1 MHYVDDAVQQQP
13 VLLVERD
20 VAHEGPVDLHQ
31 VHREVAQIVERR
43 VAGAKVVDGQLA
55 ARLAQGIDPH
65 PVLIAGLH
73 QQGFGDLDD
82 DVRRVQSE
90 VVDHLEPLARLRIYG
105 LELQGGAVDGH
116 LQIREA
122 GLLQPRQI
130 PARLPQHQ
138 RPQPLDEPG
147 LLRQRDEVRRRHL
160 TPVRVIPAY
169 QRLQL
174 GDPAAAVV
182 PDRLVGHGQLLE
194 LDRLRQILLH
204 LVTLAHLFAHGGA
217 VAAEQP
223 SLPLGGKQRLFGVAQ
238 QLVALQAIARAEGD
252 ADGGRHVEV
261 LVGQHEGAGEA
272 ADHLLGKHLGLAAV
286 DDTGHQE
293 GELVAADAGHQIFGA
308 YPAHQPI
315 RHLPQQ
321 GVTGMVIHAVID
333 RLEVV
338 EVEYHQ
344 REALAPLAEAAEAAA
359 EQPAVGQ
366 PGEIVVVGLGGDL
379 LLRQLGLGE
388 IAEDGDVL
396 ADPPPFPQ
404 GADHQLLGVELAV
417 LALVPHLAT
426 PHPHPLQRVVHVGV
440 EGLVVQARLE
450 QAGALAAHLLLAV
463 AGDLL
468 ERRVDRD
475 DAAVG
480 VAHQDRL

>member
-1 MHYVDDAVQQQP
+1 M
-13 VLLVERD
+13 
-20 VAHEGPVDLHQ
+20 
-31 VHREVAQIVERR
+31 
-43 VAGAKVVDGQLA
+43 
-55 ARLAQGIDPH
+55 
-65 PVLIAGLH
+65 LIAGLH

-82 DVRRVQSE
+82 DVRRVQAE

-105 LELQGGAVDGH
+105 LELQGGAVDRH

-138 RPQPLDEPG
+138 RPQPLDEPR
-147 LLRQRDEVRRRHL
+147 LLRQRDEIRRRHL
-160 TPVRVIPAY
+160 TPVRVIPAH

-223 SLPLGGKQRLFGVAQ
+223 SLPLGGKQRLLGVAQ
-238 QLVALQAIARAEGD
+238 QLVALQPVARAEGD

-286 DDTGHQE
+286 DDAGHQE

-308 YPAHQPI
+308 HPAHQPI

-321 GVTGMVIHAVID
+321 GVTGMVIHAVVD

-338 EVEYHQ
+338 EVEH
-344 REALAPLAEAAEAAA
+344 
-359 EQPAVGQ
+359 
-366 PGEIVVVGLGGDL
+366 
-379 LLRQLGLGE
+379 
-388 IAEDGDVL
+388 
-396 ADPPPFPQ
+396 
-404 GADHQLLGVELAV
+404 HQLLGVELAV
-417 LALVPHLAT
+417 LALVPHLAA

-440 EGLVVQARLE
+440 EGLIVQARLE

-463 AGDLL
+463 AGDLF

-475 DAAVG
+475 DATVG